1 METLGKTAQWSARDS
16 GDSKDLDWLLWT
28 WNPKGECN
36 ITMMD
41 VSKDALYY
49 WTGLML
55 VLGLIQ
61 ELKHSLCEVK

>member
-16 GDSKDLDWLLWT
+16 GDSKDLDWILWT
-28 WNPKGECN
+28 WNPKGERI

-41 VSKDALYY
+41 VSQDTLYY

>member
-1 METLGKTAQWSARDS
+1 MT
-16 GDSKDLDWLLWT
+16 
-28 WNPKGECN
+28 
-36 ITMMD
+36 D